1 MIDYKVYIKEEDPDQ
16 IFTFLQEIGQGS
28 FGSVFKVSFHFQ
40 KKKKK
45 ITIRGK
51 RKQFKLYFFFFFFPL
66 NIIIRL
72 KIKRQMK
79 S

>member
-45 ITIRGK
+45 SQLEEKENNSNYIS
-51 RKQFKLYFFFFFFPL
+51 LFFFP
-66 NIIIRL
+66 
-72 KIKRQMK
+72 
-79 S
+79 